1 MTIKN
6 KAVILAGGAS
16 RRFGEDKTRLIFR
29 GKPLVQ
35 SVYQTLKQFG
45 FDVFVSAALPGQFK
59 DLGLLTIADHSPFGW
74 PVQAIYSVLTQVS
87 AEKILVVACDMPL
100 LRKEVLEKLVCYSPD
115 ADIVF
120 LESEGKIKM
129 LPGIYSKRI
138 IPIVSSL
145 LEHGKKDLKSI
156 LQTSLDVRFLPKTVW
171 RKMDPDFLSHLNV
184 NRREDWDKIKTIEAS
199 L

>member
-16 RRFGEDKTRLIFR
+16 RRFGEDKTRLIFQ

-45 FDVFVSAALPGQFK
+45 FDVFVSATLPGQFS
-59 DLGLLTIADHSPFGW
+59 DLGLLTIADHSPLGG
-74 PVQAIYSVLTQVS
+74 PLQAIYSVLTQVS

>member
-59 DLGLLTIADHSPFGW
+59 DLGLLTIADHSPLGG
-74 PVQAIYSVLTQVS
+74 PLQAIYSVLTQVS

-100 LRKEVLEKLVCYSPD
+100 LRKGVLEKLVCYSPD
-115 ADIVF
+115 VDIVF
-120 LESEGKIKM
+120 LESEGKVKM
-129 LPGIYSKRI
+129 LPGIYSKKI
-138 IPIVSSL
+138 ISDLKNL
-145 LEHGKKDLKSI
+145 LDQGKKDLQSL
-156 LQTSLDVRFLPKTVW
+156 LQTSLDIRSVPRKEW
-171 RKMDPDFLSHLNV
+171 RQMDSDSLSHFNI
-184 NRREDWDKIKTIEAS
+184 NRQEDWKEIETIEDG